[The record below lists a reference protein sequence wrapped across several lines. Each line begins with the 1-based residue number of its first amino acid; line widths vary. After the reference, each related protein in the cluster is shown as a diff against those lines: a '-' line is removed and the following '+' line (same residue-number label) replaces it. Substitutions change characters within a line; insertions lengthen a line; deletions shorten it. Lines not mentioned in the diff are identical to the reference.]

1 MAGTFADSI
10 TGAGSLLIDVPSSA
24 QTFSGSNSYTGL
36 TLVNRGTLIQ
46 SGGSSTS
53 PVTVAD
59 GAPYVVTGGAELD
72 LSGGAITA
80 ETGGV
85 VHSWTPPSPEPA

>member
-1 MAGTFADSI
+1 M
-10 TGAGSLLIDVPSSA
+10 
-24 QTFSGSNSYTGL
+24 

-46 SGGSSTS
+46 SGGSNTS

-59 GAPYVVTGGAELD
+59 GASYVVTGGAELD

-85 VHSWTPPSPEPA
+85 VHYVDAALSRAAPAGAAHH